1 MPTLTDLMVAE
12 LTRPDVAARVP
23 AQARETWQAF
33 HRLLLQIGGALMRV
47 AQLPPSPGYEPYFVA
62 KKGGRLGAHGL
73 AHLLVHAGKRRA
85 RDSQWRGKVIKAL
98 RELAT
103 LRQQRALKPR
113 VDTLLKAWDESSVIE
128 TIFHEAGQD
137 EFEFVRLLEAAR
149 AGNTSVFNRLAEI
162 AVTLAPK
169 LTVARGPKRQ
179 ADSEAHVLFLQTGG
193 EFGYSRG
200 YTWTDLEGN
209 FTDPQTQAT
218 RLEFNKP
225 TFNPI
230 PARRVVKRRLSAR
243 PRDGQAQRASR
254 SKRAN

>member
-179 ADSEAHVLFLQTGG
+179 ADSWKRMCSFFKLG
-193 EFGYSRG
+193 ESS
-200 YTWTDLEGN
+200 
-209 FTDPQTQAT
+209 AT
-218 RLEFNKP
+218 RAAIHGP
-225 TFNPI
+225 TWKAISPI
-230 PARRVVKRRLSAR
+230 RRRKQRGWNLISPLLIQSRRVGS
-243 PRDGQAQRASR
+243 
-254 SKRAN
+254 